1 MNNCLITCKEI
12 HHHINHLISINTSD
26 DMIIESLKA
35 KFALKNFNFMDIQH
49 RLAILKHDYARK
61 KIIVSNHLEN
71 AFQNND
77 FHNGHKEVVNQIYN
91 SIYNNEITSKEF
103 SEKIKV
109 ENDFS
114 KFYRNFLELIK
125 DDHGEPTPRAY
136 KIAEEFVS
144 DRIDNSVIEVTK
156 NSKSGSHR
164 KRSRD
169 DDTYIRSFQVS
180 TSSSS
185 SSSSAPVQP
194 ISVPALLSVPL
205 VPTLEST
212 ELTIPSVLAVPSALI
227 HESTELAI
235 PDTTELQ
242 RNESV
247 TTDDNFDVWS
257 SIVKFID
264 KYTKRD

>member
-12 HHHINHLISINTSD
+12 YHHINHLISINTSD
-26 DMIIESLKA
+26 DMIIESLKT
-35 KFALKNFNFMDIQH
+35 KFELKDFNFTDIQH
-49 RLAILKHDYARK
+49 RLANLKHDYARK
-61 KIIVSNHLEN
+61 KIIVSNHIEN
-71 AFQNND
+71 AFHNND

-91 SIYNNEITSKEF
+91 SIYNTEISSKEYLD
-103 SEKIKV
+103 KIKV
-109 ENDFS
+109 ENDFT

-144 DRIDNSVIEVTK
+144 DRIHNSVIEVNK
-156 NSKSGSHR
+156 NSKSGSNR
-164 KRSRD
+164 KRSREED
-169 DDTYIRSFQVS
+169 MYLRSFQVS

-185 SSSSAPVQP
+185 SSSSSSYAPVQP
-194 ISVPALLSVPL
+194 ISVP
-205 VPTLEST
+205 TIEST
-212 ELTIPSVLAVPSALI
+212 ELTIPSVLAVPA
-227 HESTELAI
+227 API

-247 TTDDNFDVWS
+247 TSDENFDVWS

-264 KYTKRD
+264 KYTKRE